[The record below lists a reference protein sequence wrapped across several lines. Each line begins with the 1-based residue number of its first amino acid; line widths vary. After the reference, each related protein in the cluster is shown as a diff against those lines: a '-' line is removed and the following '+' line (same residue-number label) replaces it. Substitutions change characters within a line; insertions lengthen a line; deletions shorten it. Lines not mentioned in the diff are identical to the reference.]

1 MNAETGLGIAVV
13 ALGVTAIAA
22 VAVLEPAAT

>member
-1 MNAETGLGIAVV
+1 MFKKTVIVILA

-22 VAVLEPAAT
+22 VLNNKFDIV